1 MPLIK
6 KDGWFTNQHSIK
18 PIKAYGT
25 TKFGITSEFEEKT
38 LNMSRQSF

>member
-18 PIKAYGT
+18 PTKAYGT

-38 LNMSRQSF
+38 LNMSR